1 MRLRYAGSAMKTVV
15 LVRHGAT
22 NWNESG
28 YCQGRKDV
36 PLSALGR
43 AQAKALATPLAEF
56 EFDAVFA
63 SPLIRAIETGRIAG
77 YDPAIVEDL
86 VEIDRGHWEGHAMEE
101 VRRRWGKLHGAWYA
115 DPSGLSLPGGEAFDA
130 FWERAGRVL
139 AWVES
144 LAAETVLL
152 CGHKATNRAVLAR
165 AEGRKPAEVWGI
177 RQPQASVS
185 VLVREP
191 EGWRVERAGD
201 DSHLAPEQR
210 SDS

>member
-1 MRLRYAGSAMKTVV
+1 MKTVV
-15 LVRHGAT
+15 FVRHGAT
-22 NWNESG
+22 TWNESG

-36 PLSALGR
+36 PLSELGR
-43 AQAKALATPLAEF
+43 SQAQALAAPLAAF

-77 YDPAIVEDL
+77 YDPVIVEDL
-86 VEIDRGHWEGHAMEE
+86 VEIDRGHWEGHAMDE
-101 VRRRWGKLHGAWYA
+101 VRRRWGKLYTAWYA

-130 FWERAGRVL
+130 FWERAWRL
-139 AWVES
+139 LQWVES
-144 LAAETVLL
+144 LEQQTVLL

-185 VLVREP
+185 VLLREP
-191 EGWRVERAGD
+191 DGWRVERAGD
-201 DSHLAPEQR
+201 DSHLPPEQR